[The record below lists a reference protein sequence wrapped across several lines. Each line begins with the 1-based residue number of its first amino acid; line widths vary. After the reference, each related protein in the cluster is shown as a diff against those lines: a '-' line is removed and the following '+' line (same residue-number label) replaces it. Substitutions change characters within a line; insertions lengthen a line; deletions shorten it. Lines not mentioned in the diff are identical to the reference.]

1 MNTNS
6 EKAFDERHSSNG
18 SSSLSLLCYSMES
31 HGVLMQ
37 WRSFRRK
44 RFWRYLCHG
53 FGGNLPALRVTPSYS
68 EDESFAIQ
76 AYIVASYIVDGIWRA
91 REEKVIEEHFNK
103 HLVSARVASTT
114 CRICEACG
122 TKKKTLS
129 SHEESNLRPLDSA
142 LPCSAT
148 EPQGPFGERGSLR
161 SSWHASYIL
170 LVDHVFVQNR
180 PSSWCSQKIIFVF
193 G

>member
-18 SSSLSLLCYSMES
+18 SSSLSLLCYSIES

-91 REEKVIEEHFNK
+91 REEKVIEERFNK
-103 HLVSARVASTT
+103 QLVSSRVASTT
-114 CRICEACG
+114 CNMCETCG
-122 TKKKTLS
+122 TKKKNWVPMRNRTLD
-129 SHEESNLRPLDSA
+129 LRIPRSDA
-142 LPCSAT
+142 LPLSHRDPSVSEVLYEVHMAC
-148 EPQGPFGERGSLR
+148 
-161 SSWHASYIL
+161 IL
-170 LVDHVFVQNR
+170 L
-180 PSSWCSQKIIFVF
+180 